1 MILLFPQATRDFNI
15 LFEELVNESL
25 ADDFLNKAFQSYRM
39 DDIEKVLFVIL
50 ENNVVNNHLSEFLKE
65 SNFIEDFEIIEL
77 KKETSGSICTSLMAI
92 SSLKNKNVIISAL
105 DQIIIDDQL
114 NLDKNYFNEDN
125 QVICP
130 IFEANDQS
138 LSYVLRDDLGNV
150 IQLFEKKNISNEA
163 LLGVYFIKDF
173 SLFFKNCHELLIKYK
188 GFKNRIFYTS
198 DVINCY
204 LSKNMKCNFPKIN
217 TNYVKIRSLDDFKN
231 LK

>member
-15 LFEELVNESL
+15 LFEELVHESL

-50 ENNVVNNHLSEFLKE
+50 ENNVVNNHLSEFLEE

-92 SSLKNKNVIISAL
+92 SSLRNKNVIISAL

-130 IFEANDQS
+130 IFESNDQS

-163 LLGVYFIKDF
+163 LLGVYFIKD
-173 SLFFKNCHELLIKYK
+173 
-188 GFKNRIFYTS
+188 
-198 DVINCY
+198 
-204 LSKNMKCNFPKIN
+204 
-217 TNYVKIRSLDDFKN
+217 
-231 LK
+231 